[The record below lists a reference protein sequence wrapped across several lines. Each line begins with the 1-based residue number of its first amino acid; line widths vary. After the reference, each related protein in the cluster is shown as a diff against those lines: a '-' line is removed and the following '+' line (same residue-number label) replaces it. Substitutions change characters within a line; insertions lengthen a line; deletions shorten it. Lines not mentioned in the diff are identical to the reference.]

1 MLKCHLSLH
10 DHLSLKN
17 VWLVAEHADL
27 QLAFVRPSNALNSA
41 TLINGKFEIVRT
53 ILRVFLYILGTG
65 DPRFARFQFTRIHTT
80 QFFQGLCGMGSI
92 GSTEPPSFYKLPS
105 NLSIL
110 QTSKEVWNFGS
121 KSMFFQQLKI
131 CNTHDW
137 VL

>member
-10 DHLSLKN
+10 DLLSLKN

-80 QFFQGLCGMGSI
+80 RFFQGLRGRGLM
-92 GSTEPPSFYKLPS
+92 GSTEPL
-105 NLSIL
+105 I
-110 QTSKEVWNFGS
+110 
-121 KSMFFQQLKI
+121 LKI
-131 CNTHDW
+131 CSKTCQYCKIQEKFVTFALNQCFSNS
-137 VL
+137 

>member
-10 DHLSLKN
+10 DLLSLKN

-53 ILRVFLYILGTG
+53 IMRVFLYILGTG

-80 QFFQGLCGMGSI
+80 QFFQGLRGSGLM
-92 GSTEPPSFYKLPS
+92 GSTEPLFFTNYS
-105 NLSIL
+105 
-110 QTSKEVWNFGS
+110 QTC
-121 KSMFFQQLKI
+121 Q
-131 CNTHDW
+131 
-137 VL
+137 